1 MIKMPDKL
9 ETAAIASLRNHD
21 RNARTHSKAQIEQIR
36 RSIERFG
43 FTNPVL
49 VDNANTIIAGHGRV
63 AAARLLKLDCV
74 PVLRLEH
81 MSEAERRAYVIAD
94 NRLAELAGWDKDLLQ
109 LELGAILAAEADF
122 DLALTGFDGGELE
135 ALLSASDTSIDKAD
149 SVAEVAPDG
158 LTITGSGDLWLL
170 GNHRLLC
177 GDARDAGAYAK
188 LLGNDR
194 AQMVIT
200 DPPYNVPVS
209 GHICGLG
216 KVQHRE
222 FAMASG
228 EMTEGEFTD
237 FLTKVCGQLASFS
250 VDGSIHFV
258 CMDWRHMREMLAA
271 GYAAY
276 SELKNLIVWNKD
288 NGGMGTFYRSKHELV
303 FAFKNGAAPHINN
316 FELGQ
321 HGRYRTNVWDYAGIN
336 SMHAGRDDELAMHP
350 TVKPVAMIADA
361 IRDCSKRRG
370 TVLDAFSGSGT
381 TIMACEETGRW
392 GRALEIDPRYVDV
405 AVRRWQTAT
414 GNSAV
419 LAGSEAT
426 FDQIAASLA

>member
-1 MIKMPDKL
+1 MIHLPSKL
-9 ETAAIASLRNHD
+9 ETVPIASLHSHD
-21 RNARTHSKAQIEQIR
+21 RNARTHSKSQIEQIR

-49 VDNANTIIAGHGRV
+49 IDGLNSIIAGHGRV
-63 AAARLLKLDCV
+63 AAAKELKLREV
-74 PVLRLEH
+74 PVVRLEH
-81 MSEAERRAYVIAD
+81 LSEVERRAYVIAD
-94 NRLAELAGWDKDLLQ
+94 NRLAELAGWDKELLQ
-109 LELGAILAAEADF
+109 LELGSILTADAEF

-135 ALLSASDTSIDKAD
+135 ALLNATDTSASKTDDVPEVSAD
-149 SVAEVAPDG
+149 EATVTA
-158 LTITGSGDLWLL
+158 TGDMWML
-170 GNHRLLC
+170 GNHRILC
-177 GDARDAGAYAK
+177 GDARNAGAYAT

-194 AQMVIT
+194 AQLVIT

-228 EMTEGEFTD
+228 EMSEAEFTR
-237 FLTKVCGQLASFS
+237 FLTEVFSQLAAFS
-250 VDGSIHFV
+250 LDGSIHFV
-258 CMDWRHMREMLAA
+258 CMDWRHMREILIA
-271 GYAAY
+271 GRTAY
-276 SELKNLIVWNKD
+276 TELKNLIVWNKD
-288 NGGMGTFYRSKHELV
+288 NGGMGSFYRSKHELV
-303 FAFKNGAAPHINN
+303 FAFKSGTAPHINN

-336 SMHAGRDDELAMHP
+336 SMRAGRDEELAMHP

-370 TVLDAFSGSGT
+370 IVLDAFSGSGT

-392 GRALEIDPRYVDV
+392 CRALEIDPRYVDV
-405 AVRRWQTAT
+405 TVKRWQKAT
-414 GNSAV
+414 GK
-419 LAGSEAT
+419 LATLADSGAT
-426 FDQIAASLA
+426 FDQVASTFE